1 MKSVKKSLQGAF
13 RSTLTLISPKLN
25 TAVTYRV
32 KFGRKLNLLNPRTIN
47 EKVLWLKFNTYWNN
61 ETIKQCA
68 DKLRVRDYL
77 EQHGYGY
84 LLNDLIGA
92 YDDVDLIDFS
102 KLPNQFALKL
112 NVGCACNI
120 IVKDKTKLDIEATK
134 KTMRKWLKANYWL
147 GWSEMQYKD
156 VKPCI
161 LVEKYLGGDDGS
173 LPVDYKFYCMNGKAT
188 SVMVCE
194 DRDGIHHPKFFF
206 MDKNWNKLPYTTEVF
221 DYPDFVIEKPQNM
234 DEAFAIAE
242 MLAKEFPFVRVD
254 LYIVKNRIYFG
265 ELTFTPAAGMDTDF
279 KFKAPGA
286 EKDTDTILGELL
298 ELPM

>member
-112 NVGCACNI
+112 NVGCA
-120 IVKDKTKLDIEATK
+120 V
-134 KTMRKWLKANYWL
+134 
-147 GWSEMQYKD
+147 
-156 VKPCI
+156 I
-161 LVEKYLGGDDGS
+161 LS
-173 LPVDYKFYCMNGKAT
+173 
-188 SVMVCE
+188 
-194 DRDGIHHPKFFF
+194 
-206 MDKNWNKLPYTTEVF
+206 
-221 DYPDFVIEKPQNM
+221 
-234 DEAFAIAE
+234 
-242 MLAKEFPFVRVD
+242 
-254 LYIVKNRIYFG
+254 
-265 ELTFTPAAGMDTDF
+265 
-279 KFKAPGA
+279 
-286 EKDTDTILGELL
+286 
-298 ELPM
+298 